1 MEKIEFAVSGQE
13 IVSGEREVKNDPEKG
28 DTACDSNF
36 DASSEVFWADSDEV
50 DPA

>member
-1 MEKIEFAVSGQE
+1 MYRVKLVELCFVRVGTEAVE
-13 IVSGEREVKNDPEKG
+13 NDPEKG

-36 DASSEVFWADSDEV
+36 DASSEVFWADSNEV